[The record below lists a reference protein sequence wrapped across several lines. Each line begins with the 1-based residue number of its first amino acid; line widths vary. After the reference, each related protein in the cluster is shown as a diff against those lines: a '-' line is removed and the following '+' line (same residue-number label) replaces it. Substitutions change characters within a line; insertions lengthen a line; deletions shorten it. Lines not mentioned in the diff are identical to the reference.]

1 MANFLLAVTLVNA
14 ASYLGFLGVA
24 WVITAAI
31 LFGFDRLVR
40 RYPASLIGL
49 LILGLIIAAFAA
61 LIPGTDY
68 GQGGWIAACILLA
81 LTVFAWW
88 AYRFRQ
94 QIKGQSPAPDPAR
107 LPIAACALGLYFVVG
122 GSIQLAYGRYGSAT
136 LDAVLAFGFLDLAY
150 WRFRIRRHDRDET
163 GAVR

>member
-68 GQGGWIAACILLA
+68 GQGGWIAAYIVLA
-81 LTVFAWW
+81 LTVVAWW
-88 AYRFRQ
+88 AIRFRQ
-94 QIKGQSPAPDPAR
+94 QIRGQLPAPDPSR
-107 LPIAACALGLYFVVG
+107 LPIGVCAFSLYFVVG
-122 GSIQLAYGRYGSAT
+122 GSIQLAYGRYGSAAS
-136 LDAVLAFGFLDLAY
+136 DAVLAVGFLALAY
-150 WRFRIRRHDRDET
+150 WRFRIRQQQRDGT
-163 GAVR
+163 GAVK